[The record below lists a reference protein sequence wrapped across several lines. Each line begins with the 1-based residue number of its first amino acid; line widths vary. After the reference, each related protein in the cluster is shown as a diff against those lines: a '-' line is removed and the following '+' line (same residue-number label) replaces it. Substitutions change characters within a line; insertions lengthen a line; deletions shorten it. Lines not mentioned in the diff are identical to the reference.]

1 MLWNRSLQSGL
12 ELSTNLTSQISSSW
26 SPTTGRRYV
35 PLLSVSPSTV
45 YSLADFG
52 LELNAARVT
61 VDLAFNIQVI
71 YCIGRDEKGGEAKN
85 RRQQW

>member
-1 MLWNRSLQSGL
+1 LNHFKNIKAENIFIVR
-12 ELSTNLTSQISSSW
+12 LSIYILIKPLTTPFTW
-26 SPTTGRRYV
+26 
-35 PLLSVSPSTV
+35 

-71 YCIGRDEKGGEAKN
+71 CCIGRDEKGGEAKN
-85 RRQQW
+85 EGSNGETLCHFYL